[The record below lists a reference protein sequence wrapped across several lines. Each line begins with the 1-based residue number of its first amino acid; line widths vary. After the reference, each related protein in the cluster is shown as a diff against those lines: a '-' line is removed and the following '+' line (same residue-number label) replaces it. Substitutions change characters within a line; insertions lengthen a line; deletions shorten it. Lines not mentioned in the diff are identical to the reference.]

1 MKILQIL
8 PYSPVQPTFG
18 GALRMHHLLRMLCER
33 HEVTVIVF
41 GKPGQEQEYKRE
53 FGPGLK
59 AVHFVPYRWTAR
71 YRRIAQLTSF
81 WSAHSFFY
89 STAKSIRMEQ
99 EILKVVREGDF
110 DIIQT
115 EFASMGCYNI
125 PGRAVKI
132 LDSHNIE
139 YDNFRR
145 VWLKTRAPLRKLH
158 YYDEYRKF
166 YKEELANYRNQD
178 VLFLTSQRDKELID
192 AELPERAKYV
202 VPNGVDGAYFAPS
215 LQTPEP
221 WSIVFTGAMSY
232 FPNND
237 GMYYFLDNIFPLI
250 LKEIPEAKLY
260 VVGIHPPKELLRRNS
275 HNVTVTG
282 FVDDVRPFVYR
293 SSVFVV
299 PLRMGGGTRLKVL
312 EAMAMKKPIV
322 STSIGCEGINVRHDE
337 SILIAD
343 DPASFADSVVK
354 LLGDA
359 ALRQRLVD
367 RGYELMKNEY
377 EWEVIGNSVEQI
389 FRQLLEKAGRSPT
402 DKKSSSPGA

>member
-18 GALRMHHLLRMLCER
+18 GALRMHHLLRMLCAR
-33 HEVTVIVF
+33 HEVTVIAY
-41 GKPGQEQEYKRE
+41 GRPEAAAEYKAE

-59 AVHFVPYRWTAR
+59 AVHMVQYRWTAR
-71 YRRIAQLTSF
+71 YRRLAQLVSF
-81 WSAHSFFY
+81 WGRHSFFY
-89 STAKSIRMEQ
+89 STAKSRAME
-99 EILKVVREGDF
+99 ETILRVVAEGNF

-115 EFASMGCYNI
+115 EFASMGCFEI
-125 PGRAVKI
+125 PGRAVKV

-145 VWLKTRAPLRKLH
+145 VWLKTKAPFRKLH
-158 YYDEYRKF
+158 YFDEYKKF
-166 YKEELANYRNQD
+166 HREEIDNYRNQD

-192 AELPERAKYV
+192 TELPDMPKYV

-215 LQTPEP
+215 AQTPEP
-221 WSIVFTGAMSY
+221 SSIVFTGAMSY

-237 GMYYFLDNIFPLI
+237 GIYYFLDNIFPLI
-250 LKEIPEAKLY
+250 LREIPEAKIY
-260 VVGIHPPKELLRRNS
+260 VVGIQPPKELLARNS
-275 HNVTVTG
+275 HNVIVTG
-282 FVDDVRPFVYR
+282 YVDDVRPYVYR

-322 STSIGCEGINVRHDE
+322 STSIGCEGIDVRHDE

-343 DPASFADSVVK
+343 EPAAFAASVVT
-354 LLGDA
+354 LLRDA
-359 ALRQRLVD
+359 ELRARLVE
-367 RGYELMKNEY
+367 RGYELMQKEY
-377 EWEVIGNSVEQI
+377 EWAVIGESVEEI
-389 FRQLLEKAGRSPT
+389 FRTLLEARNGA
-402 DKKSSSPGA
+402 SSSGNGR